1 MAGKAVKEA
10 PKDVHGVVWW
20 RALPALHQ
28 QQLAELWIAV
38 TVVSPPPPAL
48 TTLGST
54 LAPSPPTLPARLQA
68 PNSLTKY
75 SFYIPG
81 TDEGPWGSSVFKRH
95 RILSVD
101 ITV

>member
-38 TVVSPPPPAL
+38 TVVSPPPPRPHHL
-48 TTLGST
+48 RQHPGSLST
-54 LAPSPPTLPARLQA
+54 HSSSQA
-68 PNSLTKY
+68 T
-75 SFYIPG
+75 G
-81 TDEGPWGSSVFKRH
+81 T
-95 RILSVD
+95 
-101 ITV
+101 

>member
-10 PKDVHGVVWW
+10 PKDVHGVVRW

-38 TVVSPPPPAL
+38 TMVCPTPAPA
-48 TTLGST
+48 TSGST
-54 LAPSPPTLPARLQA
+54 LAPSPPALPARLQA

-75 SFYIPG
+75 SMYIPG
-81 TDEGPWGSSVFKRH
+81 TDEGPWGSSVLKRH